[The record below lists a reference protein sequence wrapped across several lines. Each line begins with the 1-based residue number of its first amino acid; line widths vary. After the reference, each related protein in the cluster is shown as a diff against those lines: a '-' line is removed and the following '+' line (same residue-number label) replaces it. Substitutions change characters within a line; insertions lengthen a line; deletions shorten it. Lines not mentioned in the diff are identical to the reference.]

1 MQTYKEVIS
10 GESPV
15 KLSNKI
21 FNKWEDCFRKPKLLL
36 AANKLIYWNIAIGI
50 SKTHGP

>member
-1 MQTYKEVIS
+1 MQTFKAVIS

-15 KLSNKI
+15 KRNKI
-21 FNKWEDCFRKPKLLL
+21 FNKWEDCFRKPKLSL
-36 AANKLIYWNIAIGI
+36 AANKLIYLNIAIGI